1 MLIAVLSDIHDNI
14 WNLRAALTALQDAD
28 VLLCCGDLCSP
39 FVIPILAE
47 NFAQPIHVVY
57 GNNDGDLLR
66 MSNNARR
73 YAHFNLEGELYQ
85 AEFDGLRFAVNHY
98 DNIGLEIARSGL
110 HDVVCFGHNHRWQI
124 EQIGLTQVINPGT
137 LMGFG
142 PLDRC
147 DVPPTFVIFDTQD
160 KTATTYQ
167 VKSPPEA
174 HRDLIVAPFNP
185 TGSL

>member
-14 WNLRAALTALQDAD
+14 WNLRAAFTSLQDAD
-28 VLLCCGDLCSP
+28 LLLCCGDLCSP

-47 NFAQPIHVVY
+47 NFAKPIHMVY

-73 YAHFNLEGELYQ
+73 YPNFSLEGELYQ

-110 HDVVCFGHNHRWQI
+110 HDVVCFGHNHRWQV
-124 EQIGLTQVINPGT
+124 EWIGQTLVINPGA

-142 PLDRC
+142 PLDRH
-147 DVPPTFVIFDTQD
+147 DVAPTFVVFDTQD
-160 KTATTYQ
+160 KAVATYQ
-167 VKSPPEA
+167 VKLPPEA
-174 HRDLIVAPFNP
+174 HRDLVVVPFDSR
-185 TGSL
+185 G